1 MENKEVWVVVI
12 NNGVDF
18 SNEIKI
24 KAFDNEVKAYDYF
37 RQCAEEDLQDLKES
51 YGEECVH
58 VFNEAGALEK
68 DYDEE
73 YVVFYGTDY
82 YESYRAGEYQATNW
96 TCFVKKVKVE

>member
-18 SNEIKI
+18 DNEFKI
-24 KAFDNEVKAYDYF
+24 KAFDNEEKAYAYYHEQANQDV
-37 RQCAEEDLQDLKES
+37 EDLKDS
-51 YGEECVH
+51 YGEDCVH
-58 VFNEAGALEK
+58 VFKGQGKLEE
-68 DYDEE
+68 DYDGE

-82 YESYRAGEYQATNW
+82 YESYRAGEYEGTNW